1 MTLLRTSRLLV
12 LTFAA
17 FLPAPSV
24 AGGVAGA
31 VPEGTRVP
39 QQVTAR
45 SGLPATTAWV
55 STWDGFLTPIDT
67 NTDVVGTRIRI
78 GASGSGAL
86 AISPDGSTAYVSPGR
101 GRAIDK
107 SITPVSL
114 GTGVVGRPIRTGAPV
129 GAVVVTPDGTTAYTV
144 DSDARR
150 VTPIDLRT
158 RKTAAPIRVGI
169 YAGSIVVSPNGR
181 IVYVANSGDGTVT
194 AIDTKTNKAKAL
206 IRLGGHPYDLAVS
219 PDGSTLYVT
228 NYTAV
233 VAVDTATNTR
243 RSTTHVPSGA
253 LGIALTPNG
262 RAAYVVA
269 GGAVTPIDLAS
280 KRVGTPIRVTGNP
293 LRIVIT
299 PDGATAYAFGDTVT
313 PIDLTTGTAGARIG
327 GFGLFGA
334 ANMAIVRGHGPVPKR
349 GYYLVASDGGVF
361 AFGTARF
368 YGSTGAM
375 KLNSSD
381 CGHG

>member
-78 GASGSGAL
+78 GDLGRGAGDQPRWQYCVCVAGS
-86 AISPDGSTAYVSPGR
+86 

-169 YAGSIVVSPNGR
+169 YAGSIVVSPDGR
-181 IVYVANSGDGTVT
+181 TVYVANSGDGTVT

-219 PDGSTLYVT
+219 PDGATLYVT

-233 VAVDTATNTR
+233 VAVDTATNTC
-243 RSTTHVPSGA
+243 RSTIHVPSGA
-253 LGIALTPNG
+253 LG
-262 RAAYVVA
+262 
-269 GGAVTPIDLAS
+269 S
-280 KRVGTPIRVTGNP
+280 
-293 LRIVIT
+293 
-299 PDGATAYAFGDTVT
+299 
-313 PIDLTTGTAGARIG
+313 
-327 GFGLFGA
+327 
-334 ANMAIVRGHGPVPKR
+334 
-349 GYYLVASDGGVF
+349 
-361 AFGTARF
+361 
-368 YGSTGAM
+368 
-375 KLNSSD
+375 
-381 CGHG
+381 C